1 MKKCTIQ
8 RYCEVE
14 SIEKASPSPAK
25 LSEKERCIL
34 CILIALAIL
43 ELARLLAASLRILLG
58 SSRVYGAWLAR
69 LRSASKANDHL
80 IF

>member
-1 MKKCTIQ
+1 MKCTIY
-8 RYCEVE
+8 RYCEVV
-14 SIEKASPSPAK
+14 SIAKASPSPAN
-25 LSEKERCIL
+25 LDEEERGIL

-43 ELARLLAASLRILLG
+43 DTAKLLIALACILLG
-58 SSRVYGAWLAR
+58 SSRVYGAWRAR